1 MPKKAVIV
9 AGGNKEG
16 LKQMLAAED
25 RETLLIGVDGGAL
38 SLLEMGMTPDI
49 AIGDFDSVS
58 SGDLNRIEEKV
69 STVVKLPT
77 EKDLT
82 DTEAALEYVKEHL
95 DVQEIE
101 MHGLFGGRVD
111 HMLNNLW
118 LAFHPAYQSII
129 EKIVMKAE
137 KNTVRFYKPGRHIVK
152 KETDKKYLSFI
163 GMTPLEKLTLMDVK
177 YPLREETY
185 DSPVALVS
193 NEFLNEEMTFTFTRG
208 LMAVVQSRD

>member
-1 MPKKAVIV
+1 MPNKVIIV

-16 LKQMLAAED
+16 LKQMLVAED
-25 RETLLIGVDGGAL
+25 KETMLIGVDSGAL
-38 SLLEMGMTPDI
+38 SLLDMGETPDV

-69 STVVKLPT
+69 LTVVKLPT

-82 DTEAALEYVKEHL
+82 DTEAALEYVQEHL

-118 LAFHPAYQSII
+118 LAYHPAYQSML

-137 KNTVRFYKPGRHIVK
+137 KNTVRFYKPGKHTIK
-152 KETDKKYLSFI
+152 KEMDKKYLSFI
-163 GMTPLEKLTLMDVK
+163 SMTPLEKLTLMDVK
-177 YPLREETY
+177 YPLREATY
-185 DSPVALVS
+185 DSPIALVS

-208 LMAVVQSRD
+208 LMAVVQSKD